1 MTEMQITM
9 SDVQEAMRL
18 YPVVGDKI
26 TIVALER
33 KIAELSV
40 PQESSKGRSSDE
52 SLRRQLKESEARN
65 AESEGNSASAGS
77 PRSEITKSDNGTG
90 DGKSVP
96 AGTSGKEA
104 SR

>member
-33 KIAELSV
+33 KIAELSA
-40 PQESSKGRSSDE
+40 PQEPVKGE
-52 SLRRQLKESEARN
+52 APTPLKKKTLGA
-65 AESEGNSASAGS
+65 
-77 PRSEITKSDNGTG
+77 
-90 DGKSVP
+90 
-96 AGTSGKEA
+96 
-104 SR
+104 